1 MYASEHLRM
10 EIRME
15 GEPCGR
21 RKAAPARPECPP
33 PAASCRDA
41 ASGRALPLPRGAGEI
56 TLVQA
61 LSTRTEWD
69 KMESGGLQQLFA
81 TVRAELTHFLQ
92 ARGMS
97 REDAEDL
104 LQDLYVKIVSTQH
117 GPVSAPKAYLYRMVN
132 NLAHDRR
139 RAEASRM
146 KRDRAWT
153 AAQSGQGAGAE
164 RRMNPEELLQARDY
178 LRRVD
183 AVLDELPER
192 TSLIFRRFRI
202 EGESQKAIA
211 NSLDISLSAVEKHLQ
226 RAYRVV
232 LDLRHRLD
240 QSGPASPGIHE
251 GGCDARSE

>member
-1 MYASEHLRM
+1 MRASEQLRM
-10 EIRME
+10 EIRM
-15 GEPCGR
+15 PADPRGR
-21 RKAAPARPECPP
+21 RG
-33 PAASCRDA
+33 AASD
-41 ASGRALPLPRGAGEI
+41 RAFPLPRGSGEI

-61 LSTRTEWD
+61 LSTRTEPD

-81 TVRAELTHFLQ
+81 SARAELTHFLL

-104 LQDLYVKIVSTQH
+104 LQDLYVKIASGEP
-117 GPVSAPKAYLYRMVN
+117 GPIGQPKAYLYRMAN

-139 RAEASRM
+139 RAEASRIR
-146 KRDRAWT
+146 RDRAWT
-153 AAQSGQGAGAE
+153 SAQGSEGAD
-164 RRMNPEELLQARDY
+164 RRINPEELLQARDY

-192 TSLIFRRFRI
+192 TSSIFRRFRI

-232 LDLRHRLD
+232 LDLRQRLD
-240 QSGPASPGIHE
+240 RAGPALPGVHE
-251 GGCDARSE
+251 GGRDARSE